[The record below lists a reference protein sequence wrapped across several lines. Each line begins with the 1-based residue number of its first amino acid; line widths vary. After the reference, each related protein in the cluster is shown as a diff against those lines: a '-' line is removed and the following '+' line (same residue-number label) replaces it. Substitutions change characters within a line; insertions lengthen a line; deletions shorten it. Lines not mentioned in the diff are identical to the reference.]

1 MSVTDSMESTY
12 VRLEEKLL
20 SSLRLA
26 VVSNVF
32 VSISVNINILG
43 RIINII
49 SAADIIISVA

>member
-1 MSVTDSMESTY
+1 M
-12 VRLEEKLL
+12 RLEEKLL